1 MVDEAMQDFYD
12 RHPTAEKMTEEEF
25 KQNSDEMKAAANE
38 NLLKELRG
46 RVFGYISS
54 RQEEHA
60 TEEIVS
66 WIEYENHIYTTRDD
80 IKSEIW
86 MYDDGIYKPNG
97 ESYIKEVVRKVLS
110 HFYTPQRA
118 NKVVAKIEADTM
130 IDTDKFFNQNYID
143 EMPVQNGIL
152 NIKTRELNEFN
163 PEKIFFNKLPLTYNP
178 EATCE
183 VIQKFFSDV
192 LKEEDDINVAFEL
205 FGYSL
210 LKDHMI
216 EKAFMFVGNG
226 RNGKGKFI
234 SLLKTFLGAENCCSV
249 PLNQLRSD
257 STGVCE
263 LFGKLANLAGDLN
276 NTALK
281 ETGLFKE
288 ITGRD
293 MVGAKRK
300 YLRDLFFV
308 NYSKQIFACNEL
320 PRVYDFSA
328 GFWSRW
334 VLLEFP
340 YQFIDKKE
348 YDVLED
354 KGNMRI
360 RDTEI
365 INKLTTTEQLSGLL
379 NAALDGLDRVRKQK
393 DISNSKGTAET
404 KNFWIRNSDSFSAF
418 CLDMIEEDYEG
429 YVSRKEVRSTFN
441 KYCKAHKIKGASDKG
456 MKIVLEDMFGA
467 IEGRKWDGTTQEYV
481 WEGIKFKD
489 NYEISQISGRFQK
502 PLGIAISRVLSKS
515 TVNTTNFSK
524 EELKKAGYTQEE
536 YNSLLNKDNKYEK

>member
-1 MVDEAMQDFYD
+1 M
-12 RHPTAEKMTEEEF
+12 
-25 KQNSDEMKAAANE
+25 SDEK
-38 NLLKELRG
+38 LKEVFDKIDSRTSDEQKIMDEEWENKEQTKKYAQLRNDCWQHILAKQDE
-46 RVFGYISS
+46 Y
-54 RQEEHA
+54 A
-60 TEEIVS
+60 TERIVEY
-66 WIEYENHIYTTRDD
+66 IEDNNYIYTTRDD

-86 MYDDGIYKPNG
+86 VYDDGIYKPNG
-97 ESYIKEVVRKVLS
+97 ESYIREIARKILL
-110 HFYTPQRA
+110 HAYTPQRV
-118 NKVVAKIEADTM
+118 NKIIAKIEADTM
-130 IDTDKFFNQNYID
+130 IDADKFFNQNYID
-143 EMPVQNGIL
+143 EMPMQNGIL
-152 NIKTRELNEFN
+152 NIKTRVLSEFN

-178 EATCE
+178 DATCE
-183 VIQKFFSDV
+183 TVRKFFLDV
-192 LKEEDDINVAFEL
+192 LKEEDDVKVAFEL

-210 LKDHMI
+210 LKDHPI

-249 PLNQLRSD
+249 PLSQLRSD

-288 ITGRD
+288 VTGRD

-320 PRVYDFSA
+320 PRVYDFSQ

-334 VLLEFP
+334 CLFEFP

-348 YDVLED
+348 YDLLEE

-365 INKLTTTEQLSGLL
+365 IDKLTTENELSGLL
-379 NAALDGLDRVRKQK
+379 NSALDGLDRVRKNK

-418 CLDMIEEDYEG
+418 CLDMIESDYEG
-429 YVSRKEVRSTFN
+429 VISKKELRISFM
-441 KYCKAHKIKGASDKG
+441 KYCKQHKIKGASDKG
-456 MKIVLEDMFGA
+456 IKIVLEDMFGA
-467 IEGRKWDGTTQEYV
+467 IPGYKDLGKGQENV
-481 WEGIKFKD
+481 WEGIKFKE
-489 NYEISQISGRFQK
+489 NVKLCRKCRVSPKTIEKKISKTLPKTIHN
-502 PLGIAISRVLSKS
+502 LH
-515 TVNTTNFSK
+515 NFSK
-524 EELKKAGYTQEE
+524 EEIKQAGYTQDE
-536 YNSLLNKDNKYEK
+536 YNSLLKEDDKNGN